1 MNRVYRGFIS
11 CVLAG
16 LYFTALTQIH
26 FVYWSACMKNPAKLF
41 RKPESLIAFV
51 CLAILFAGCTPKR
64 SATPSAA
71 IPNPDHIKISF
82 QPIMAFA
89 PLLIAKEEGVFE
101 HYGLAAEFVS
111 VASTNE
117 TIPLLMQGQ
126 LDIAQVA
133 LSPGMFN
140 AIAKGGSARIVMGIT
155 QWSKSGCSA
164 IGLATRVANV
174 EKYRDRA
181 NWAGAKIAT
190 DPVGGNGL
198 QGLLLARLLAQAG
211 LTVDDVTIETL
222 PPANA
227 AEALQS
233 GAIDMVLLSEPWL
246 TRVVSTAHA
255 EVFLAGRDVLPDG
268 QVSVIAFSERL
279 LKNRALG
286 VRAVN
291 AVLEG
296 LRRYQAGSTER
307 NVAIVAKYTKL
318 APELIQQVCWADLPA
333 DGKLNIDSIMEY
345 QNWAVAQGLLD
356 APVRPKA
363 FWDDRLVTEALRD
376 GK

>member
-1 MNRVYRGFIS
+1 M
-11 CVLAG
+11 
-16 LYFTALTQIH
+16 
-26 FVYWSACMKNPAKLF
+26 
-41 RKPESLIAFV
+41 
-51 CLAILFAGCTPKR
+51 AGCSSGGLARWKAVVSVIIPLLLLSSCTPVPN
-64 SATPSAA
+64 SATPRADGLDISAA
-71 IPNPDHIKISF
+71 PTPATNARALDPIKISF

-101 HYGLAAEFVS
+101 QYDLAAEFVS

-117 TIPLLMQGQ
+117 AIPLVMQGQ

-133 LSPGMFN
+133 LNPGMFN

-174 EKYRDRA
+174 EKYHDQA
-181 NWAGAKIAT
+181 KWAGAKIAT

-222 PPANA
+222 PPANT

-246 TRVVSTAHA
+246 TRVVSTANA
-255 EVFLAGRDVLPDG
+255 EVLLAGRDVLPDG
-268 QVSVIAFSERL
+268 QVSVVVFSERL
-279 LKNRALG
+279 LKDRALG
-286 VRAVN
+286 VRAVK
-291 AVLEG
+291 AFLEG

-307 NVAIVAKYTKL
+307 NVAIVAQYTKL
-318 APELIQQVCWADLPA
+318 TPELIKRVCWADLPT
-333 DGKLNIDSIMEY
+333 DGDLNTESIMEY
-345 QNWAVAQGLLD
+345 QDWAVAQGLLD
-356 APVRPKA
+356 ALVQPST
-363 FWDDRLVTEALRD
+363 FWDDQLVTEALQG